1 MLFSRGGLY
10 LKEIGGLNN
19 SIFQEIHVS
28 TDRVRFV
35 VDNGFVTGG
44 RSSA

>member
-1 MLFSRGGLY
+1 MLLIGGGLY

-28 TDRVRFV
+28 IGL
-35 VDNGFVTGG
+35 N
-44 RSSA
+44 